1 MPSTKSARKNP
12 GGWFPEQ
19 KLSVAVAFDNYN
31 KGSAYAEFQE
41 SEKDSITIGKFAD
54 GPAQR

>member
-1 MPSTKSARKNP
+1 MPLTKS
-12 GGWFPEQ
+12 PEKITVAGQ
-19 KLSVAVAFDNYN
+19 KLSVAEAFDTYN